1 MPSVTVNKTQCLLAD
16 GYLAPAEGALVDSAV
31 KATLSW
37 DTTCF
42 GRDSGSLDVFLY
54 AQNSSSLLL
63 PVHSW
68 RSVPA
73 EKSSTSVKLVPH
85 W

>member
-1 MPSVTVNKTQCLLAD
+1 MNKTQCLLAD

-31 KATLSW
+31 NTTLSW
-37 DTTCF
+37 DTTC
-42 GRDSGSLDVFLY
+42 GSLDVFLY